1 MNSKTRSIS
10 TYFLI
15 SALSLGLLASYVSSH
30 SNIVANAQTDTYR
43 LLSDQEKDAYIIYVK
58 QKVKE
63 ENKDST
69 DCKPGLSLGELK
81 KEKKIPTE
89 NSLCNPGLE
98 NMRNKLQEQQANG
111 GVDDKK
117 TSELQSNIEKKQ
129 NKLNAKF
136 DKIRERLEKIISE
149 EEGQK
154 PIPKEEQDKVSEQ
167 DKKDVEEHKTQTGD
181 NCRDGNV
188 LDGASNQPDLK
199 VLTDCQEATGEVM
212 HTKKMDDGDYK
223 FFLKV
228 DDKYASLVND
238 KNDEKTDGFLVVE
251 VVPKDQDISTVDLPS
266 EGDKVHIWG
275 AWVTDE
281 PKGWHEIH
289 PTWVVTKE

>member
-1 MNSKTRSIS
+1 MNYKARRIS
-10 TYFLI
+10 TYFLF
-15 SALSLGLLASYVSSH
+15 SALSLGLLTSYLSSH

-58 QKVKE
+58 QKIKE
-63 ENKDST
+63 EQTGSS
-69 DCKPGLSLGELK
+69 DCQPGLALGQLK
-81 KEKKIPTE
+81 KEKNVPTE
-89 NSLCNPGLE
+89 NFLCNPGLE
-98 NMRNKLQEQQANG
+98 KMKNKLQEQQADG

-117 TSELQSNIEKKQ
+117 TSKLQSNIEKKQ

-149 EEGQK
+149 EEGRI
-154 PIPKEEQDKVSEQ
+154 PIPKEEQDKVTEQ
-167 DKKDVEEHKTQTGD
+167 DKKTVEEHKSQTGD
-181 NCRDGNV
+181 NCKDGNV

-199 VLTDCQEATGEVM
+199 VLADCQEATGEVM

-228 DDKYASLVND
+228 DDKYAFLVND

-289 PTWVVTKE
+289 PSWVVTKE

>member
-1 MNSKTRSIS
+1 MNSRIRCMS

-15 SALSLGLLASYVSSH
+15 SALSLGLLASYLST
-30 SNIVANAQTDTYR
+30 NINMVTNAQADPNR
-43 LLSDQEKDAYIIYVK
+43 LSSDEEKDAYIIYVK
-58 QKVKE
+58 QKIKE
-63 ENKDST
+63 EKTASS
-69 DCKPGLSLGELK
+69 DCQPGLGLGKLK
-81 KEKKIPTE
+81 GKEPPTE
-89 NSLCNPGLE
+89 NFLCNPGLE
-98 NMRNKLQEQQANG
+98 NMKKKLQDKQANG

-117 TSELQSNIEKKQ
+117 ISKLKSNIENKQ

-154 PIPKEEQDKVSEQ
+154 PIPPEEHKKVEEQDK
-167 DKKDVEEHKTQTGD
+167 KTTEEHKSQTGD

-188 LDGASNQPDLK
+188 LDGASNQGDLK
-199 VLTDCQEATGEVM
+199 VLTECQEATGEVM
-212 HTKKMDDGDYK
+212 HTKKMNDGDYK

-228 DDKYASLVND
+228 DGKYDFLVND
-238 KNDEKTDGFLVVE
+238 KNNEKTDGFLVVE
-251 VVPKDQDISTVDLPS
+251 VVPKDQDISTVDLPK

-275 AWVTDE
+275 AFVTDE

-289 PTWVVTKE
+289 PTWVVSKQ

>member
-1 MNSKTRSIS
+1 MS

-15 SALSLGLLASYVSSH
+15 STLSLGLLASYLSTSINMVT
-30 SNIVANAQTDTYR
+30 NALADPYR
-43 LLSDQEKDAYIIYVK
+43 LSSDAEKDAYIIYVK
-58 QKVKE
+58 QKIKE
-63 ENKDST
+63 EQTGSS
-69 DCKPGLSLGELK
+69 DCQPGLGLGKLK
-81 KEKKIPTE
+81 GKEPPTE
-89 NSLCNPGLE
+89 NFLCNPGLE
-98 NMRNKLQEQQANG
+98 KMKNKLQEQQANG

-117 TSELQSNIEKKQ
+117 LSKLQSNIENKQ

-136 DKIRERLEKIISE
+136 DKIREKLEKIISE

-154 PIPKEEQDKVSEQ
+154 PIPKEEQKKVEEQ
-167 DKKDVEEHKTQTGD
+167 DKKTVEEHKSQTGD

-199 VLTDCQEATGEVM
+199 VLTECQEATGEVM

-223 FFLKV
+223 FFLKL
-228 DDKYASLVND
+228 DGKYDFLVND

-251 VVPKDQDISTVDLPS
+251 VVPKDQGISTVDLPK

-275 AWVTDE
+275 AFVTDE